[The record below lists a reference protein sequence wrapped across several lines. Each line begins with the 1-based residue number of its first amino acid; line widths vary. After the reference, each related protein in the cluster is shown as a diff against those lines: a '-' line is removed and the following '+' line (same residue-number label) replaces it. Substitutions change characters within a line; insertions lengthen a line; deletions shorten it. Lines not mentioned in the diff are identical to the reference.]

1 MTVPPDLTWIDTPN
15 GYALTIADGVILA
28 RNSKGKVLKS
38 VPAAVKKTEIFL
50 DLQDLRTWLQDHDAE
65 CGATVQKWLVRSSPV
80 PSTVLAA
87 VWPDE
92 TWQSWLRGLFI
103 QPVDEGGTS
112 NAGTAGFLQD
122 VNAANDQISLRIL
135 NRDGQTRTLVSE
147 AILIPHPT
155 LIEDLASLQKL
166 AAGLGIQQRFDQL
179 HRAAYELPDPLPDES
194 VTALDT
200 WAGARFDQGLFAVAR
215 AHAAGYSIQGDFAVT
230 HIHEDGR
237 LVLAQYRIG
246 AANNRTEE
254 SWTGELSWLVNG
266 KTIPVREL
274 GPVAYS
280 EGVRMATRIHDG
292 GTVKENE

>member
-15 GYALTIADGVILA
+15 GYALAIADGVILA

-38 VPAAVKKTEIFL
+38 VPASVKKTDAFL
-50 DLQDLRTWLQDHDAE
+50 DLEDLRTWIQDHDAE
-65 CGATVQKWLVRSSPV
+65 CGETVEKWLLRSLPV
-80 PSTVLAA
+80 PATVLAT

-92 TWQSWLRGLFI
+92 TWQSWLGGLFI
-103 QPVDEGGTS
+103 QPVDGSGTN
-112 NAGTAGFLQD
+112 NAGTAGFLRD
-122 VNAANDQISLRIL
+122 VNITDDQISLRIL
-135 NRDGQTRTLVSE
+135 NRDGQMRTIVSE
-147 AILIPHPT
+147 EILIPHPA
-155 LIEDLASLQKL
+155 LIEVLASLQKL
-166 AAGLGIQQRFDQL
+166 AAELGIRQRFDQL
-179 HRAAYELPDPLPDES
+179 QRTVYELPDPLPDES

-200 WAGARFDQGLFAVAR
+200 WAGTRFDQGLFAVAR
-215 AHAAGYSIQGDFAVT
+215 THAAGYGIQGDFAVT

-237 LVLAQYRIG
+237 MVMAQYRIG
-246 AANNRTEE
+246 AAGNRTEE

-292 GTVKENE
+292 GTVKEND